1 MVAQPQTIRA
11 AAAEVLDG
19 AARLIEAG
27 WSRFSTARTA
37 DNAPTAATSD
47 AAVCWCASG
56 AIIAAATCLAPP
68 HRLGTITE
76 QAQRAMVDAILETHP
91 DFLDAGTLLM
101 SQIASWNDHAE
112 IGPEHVVGRLRRA
125 GELLRQPEAA

>member
-1 MVAQPQTIRA
+1 MVVLRKTTV
-11 AAAEVLDG
+11 EVLEH

-27 WSRFSTARTA
+27 WCRFSTARTA
-37 DNAPTAATSD
+37 GNAPTAATSD
-47 AAVCWCASG
+47 DAVCWCASG
-56 AIIAAATCLAPP
+56 AIFAAARRIAPAD
-68 HRLGTITE
+68 RLETVTE

-112 IGPEHVVGRLRRA
+112 IGPTTVTERLRRGA
-125 GELLRQPEAA
+125 ELLRREAA